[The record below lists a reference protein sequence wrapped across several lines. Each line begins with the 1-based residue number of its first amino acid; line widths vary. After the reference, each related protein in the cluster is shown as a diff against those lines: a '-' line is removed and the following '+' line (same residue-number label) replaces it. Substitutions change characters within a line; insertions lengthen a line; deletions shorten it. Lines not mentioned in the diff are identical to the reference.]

1 MYFVAS
7 LRSRLLFLCLSA
19 SHAGCCCYRGS
30 QHLGGGPRYTIC
42 SHPLQLR
49 KNTLSDLITCSWRL
63 SIPFLLLTHQ
73 EACFVRIFVKRI
85 SSVLQMFFESS
96 EKSANMST
104 MLYKGMFV
112 FMMISFFPSV
122 GRGGVPPHQV
132 SDSASLFASPDTTAF
147 HTQRKHIGL
156 RSNYTLAQS
165 SFTVS
170 IINCVLVYV
179 CFIFYVK
186 QNTRSKVSWSS
197 SGPSSSLGA
206 REKFWFQGI

>member
-30 QHLGGGPRYTIC
+30 QHHGGGPRYTIC

-49 KNTLSDLITCSWRL
+49 KNTLSQLITCSWRL
-63 SIPFLLLTHQ
+63 SIQFLLLTHQ
-73 EACFVRIFVKRI
+73 EACFIRYFVKKKT
-85 SSVLQMFFESS
+85 SVLQMFFESS

-104 MLYKGMFV
+104 TLYKGMFV
-112 FMMISFFPSV
+112 LMVISFFPSV
-122 GRGGVPPHQV
+122 GGGGVPPHQF
-132 SDSASLFASPDTTAF
+132 SDSVSLFASPDTTAF
-147 HTQRKHIGL
+147 HAQRKRIGL
-156 RSNYTLAQS
+156 HSNYALALS

-206 REKFWFQGI
+206 REKFWLQGI